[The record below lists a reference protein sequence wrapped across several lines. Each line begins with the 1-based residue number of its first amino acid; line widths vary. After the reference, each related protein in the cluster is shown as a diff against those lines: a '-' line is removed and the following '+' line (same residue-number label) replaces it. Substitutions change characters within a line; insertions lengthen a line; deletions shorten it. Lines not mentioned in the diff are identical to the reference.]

1 MKFTRPRVDK
11 PTMNEHD
18 QTKDMLRFM
27 TEGVQKPETENAL
40 NEHDQTKTM
49 LKVLNED
56 MGQQETM
63 SNVSI
68 PQGGAGKDDVI
79 TLSGSELLAEENLFG
94 EHVTQD
100 FKTDLNPEQPHE
112 PMFKI
117 YPEDNNVVWSGI
129 MGKGINW
136 TLSKNDDAVIK
147 AENLELEDR
156 DMEMVQDLK
165 KYASNW
171 ADEWAKKLRTD
182 YKPKRNEF
190 G

>member
-1 MKFTRPRVDK
+1 MKFTRTRVDK

-27 TEGVQKPETENAL
+27 TEGVKQETDDTVL
-40 NEHDQTKTM
+40 TEHDQTKNM

-56 MGQQETM
+56 MGQQGDM
-63 SNVSI
+63 
-68 PQGGAGKDDVI
+68 GAISTPDTEGRDDDVI
-79 TLSGSELLAEENLFG
+79 TLTGSELKNEEDAFG

-129 MGKGINW
+129 MGKGIKW

-165 KYASNW
+165 KYATNW

-182 YKPKRNEF
+182 YKPKKNEF